1 MQDKIVTESTICVS
15 VQRSALCSS
24 EQEQRDHR
32 DWLPQPL
39 SEGKAFITA
48 DYLNDPF
55 SFKVCCSRTLWIWI
69 LISFF
74 CLYQVFTPEGE
85 LVMKFGSNGE
95 GNGQFNAP
103 TGVAVDV
110 NGNIIVADWGNSRIQ
125 VQNVTTRSTY
135 FGSLCRIRLHFLPL
149 LKHFQVF
156 DGSGSF
162 LSYINTSADPLYGPQ
177 GLALTSDGHVVVADS
192 GNHCFKVYRYL
203 QWWRIGGKAVGGS
216 GCWSEG
222 IWCTSSHF

>member
-1 MQDKIVTESTICVS
+1 M
-15 VQRSALCSS
+15 L
-24 EQEQRDHR
+24 
-32 DWLPQPL
+32 
-39 SEGKAFITA
+39 
-48 DYLNDPF
+48 
-55 SFKVCCSRTLWIWI
+55 
-69 LISFF
+69 
-74 CLYQVFTPEGE
+74 
-85 LVMKFGSNGE
+85 KFGSNGE

-125 VQNVTTRSTY
+125 VQQGGGVYNINLRNVSVIAVVITPFS
-135 FGSLCRIRLHFLPL
+135 SLS
-149 LKHFQVF
+149 KHFQVF

-203 QWWRIGGKAVGGS
+203 Q
-216 GCWSEG
+216 
-222 IWCTSSHF
+222 